1 MKENNITT
9 SAHFDPTIHLTPQKI
24 KNTKNSQKESLSK
37 KHKGDTTGNNTA
49 MDIDRD
55 EEDSQNT
62 IRLDDTTKKG
72 DDITQNVENPLSKFK
87 LIIVILTV
95 APNILTSEDI
105 AVTQQVIDPSTKS
118 RNKLMNLQ
126 EALQATNTNTILLPW
141 STKDKRKLDNTT
153 KAILKL

>member
-1 MKENNITT
+1 
-9 SAHFDPTIHLTPQKI
+9 
-24 KNTKNSQKESLSK
+24 
-37 KHKGDTTGNNTA
+37 

-118 RNKLMNLQ
+118 RNKLMNL
-126 EALQATNTNTILLPW
+126 
-141 STKDKRKLDNTT
+141 
-153 KAILKL
+153 